1 MQCKSSPI
9 ADGLQFKCGRRFT
22 RKCSRGVEAGSRCRL
37 GGQDCPWLLQ
47 DSQAHDFARPQI
59 HRRSGRMPH
68 QPRRVKV
75 PEHRSRLGARGLYR
89 GKPLGACALRLLI
102 TKKDPAIR
110 AEKSTTTT
118 I

>member
-47 DSQAHDFARPQI
+47 DSQANDFA
-59 HRRSGRMPH
+59 
-68 QPRRVKV
+68 VN
-75 PEHRSRLGARGLYR
+75 PEGSRF
-89 GKPLGACALRLLI
+89 P
-102 TKKDPAIR
+102 
-110 AEKSTTTT
+110 STEAG
-118 I
+118 